1 MVGHGR
7 PRQQRGTNCGTA
19 GYKAPEVSDLLA
31 YSTEADIYSWGMCVY
46 TIDSL
51 VDEPPVDHATQKQ
64 VGMPTHSLCN
74 VSYLSPYVASKG
86 EGSWEGRT
94 NGEWGRGGS
103 PCTGAGPEAFRLPP
117 AEAGRR
123 RTSVG
128 PRNLAPRPRGRPEET
143 LASMGSRARPR
154 GGRIYTIDG
163 SAGLPTQPG
172 HAQPCPL
179 RGSAGLG
186 RAPDP
191 ARPCPYASKPMPGS
205 GPAD

>member
-19 GYKAPEVSDLLA
+19 GYKAPEVEDHDP
-31 YSTEADIYSWGMCVY
+31 YGTDADIYSWGMCIFA
-46 TIDSL
+46 IDSMTC
-51 VDEPPVDHATQKQ
+51 DPPIDNATQIQ
-64 VGMPTHSLCN
+64 VGMPAHSLCN
-74 VSYLSPYVASKG
+74 VSYLSPYVTSKG

-117 AEAGRR
+117 AAAV
-123 RTSVG
+123 RTRTTVG
-128 PRNLAPRPRGRPEET
+128 PQNLAPRPRGRPDET
-143 LASMGSRARPR
+143 LASMASRARPR

-172 HAQPCPL
+172 HALPCPM
-179 RGSAGLG
+179 RGSEGS
-186 RAPDP
+186 
-191 ARPCPYASKPMPGS
+191 ARRP
-205 GPAD
+205 